1 MTRPVALVTGASAG
15 IGLAFATELASRG
28 FDLVLTARRRERLAE
43 LAAGLNTT
51 HGAHSLIVAA
61 DLADPAA
68 PEAIRREAESAG
80 LAVDM
85 LVNNAGYGV
94 PGTLTS
100 QPWQAHRDFMQ
111 VMVTAPVELCWQ
123 FLPGM
128 RQRKRGTIINVASL
142 AGLTPGSAGHTLYGA
157 SKSFLIRFSQ
167 SLALENSA
175 LGIKVSALCPGF
187 TYSEFHDVTG
197 TRPLVSQLPKWM
209 WMSAED
215 VVREGLDAADKGRVV
230 HVTGRPNRLIK
241 ALVESLPD
249 RAAEALMRRQSRR
262 FRAAD

>member
-1 MTRPVALVTGASAG
+1 MTRPVALITGASAG
-15 IGLAFATELASRG
+15 IGQAFAYELAARG
-28 FDLVLTARRRERLAE
+28 YDLVLTARRRERLEE
-43 LAAGLNTT
+43 LAADIKRT
-51 HGAHSLIVAA
+51 HGARSHVVPA
-61 DLADPAA
+61 DLADPTT
-68 PEAIRREAESAG
+68 PEALRREAASAG
-80 LAVDM
+80 LQVDM

-100 QPWQAHRDFMQ
+100 QPWPTHRDFIQ
-111 VMVTAPVELCWQ
+111 VMMTAPIEVCWH

-128 RQRKRGTIINVASL
+128 RERKRGTIINVASL

-167 SLALENSA
+167 SLALENA
-175 LGIKVSALCPGF
+175 TLGIKVSALCPGF

-197 TRPLVSQLPKWM
+197 TRSLVRQLPKWM

-215 VVREGLDAADKGRVV
+215 VVREGLDAAAKGRVV

-241 ALVESLPD
+241 ALVECLPD
-249 RAAEALMRRQSRR
+249 RAAEAMMRRQSRR
-262 FRAAD
+262 FRTAD

>member
-15 IGLAFATELASRG
+15 IGRAFAIELAARG
-28 FDLVLTARRRERLAE
+28 HDLVLTARRRERLDQLAAE
-43 LAAGLNTT
+43 LHKT
-51 HGAHSLIVAA
+51 HGARSHVVAL

-68 PEAIRREAESAG
+68 PAALAASVADAG
-80 LAVDM
+80 MAVDV

-94 PGTLTS
+94 PGSLVS
-100 QPWQAHRDFMQ
+100 QPWPIHRDFIQ
-111 VMVTAPVELCWQ
+111 VMMTAPVELCWR

-128 RQRKRGTIINVASL
+128 RERKRGTIINVASL
-142 AGLTPGSAGHTLYGA
+142 AGLLPGSAGHTLYGA
-157 SKSFLIRFSQ
+157 AKAFLIRFSQ
-167 SLALENSA
+167 SLAFENGA
-175 LGIKVSALCPGF
+175 LGIKVLALCPGF

-197 TRPLVSQLPKWM
+197 TRPKVSQLPKWM

-215 VVREGLDAADKGRVV
+215 VVREGLDAVARGRVV

>member
-15 IGLAFATELASRG
+15 IGQAFAKELAARG
-28 FDLVLTARRRERLAE
+28 CDLVLSARRRERLEE
-43 LAAGLNTT
+43 LAGGLNRT
-51 HGAHSLIVAA
+51 HGTRCLVVPA

-68 PEAIRREAESAG
+68 PEAIRRETESAG
-80 LAVDM
+80 LQVEI

-100 QPWQAHRDFMQ
+100 QEWPTHRDFMQ
-111 VMVTAPVELCWQ
+111 VMMTAPVELCWQ

-128 RQRKRGTIINVASL
+128 RERKRGTIINVASL

-157 SKSFLIRFSQ
+157 SKAFLIRFSQ

-197 TRPLVSQLPKWM
+197 TRSLVSQLPKWM

-215 VVREGLDAADKGRVV
+215 VVREGLDAAAKGRAV
-230 HVTGRPNRLIK
+230 HVSGRPNRLIK
-241 ALVESLPD
+241 ALVECLPD
-249 RAAEALMRRQSRR
+249 RAAEAMMRRQSRR